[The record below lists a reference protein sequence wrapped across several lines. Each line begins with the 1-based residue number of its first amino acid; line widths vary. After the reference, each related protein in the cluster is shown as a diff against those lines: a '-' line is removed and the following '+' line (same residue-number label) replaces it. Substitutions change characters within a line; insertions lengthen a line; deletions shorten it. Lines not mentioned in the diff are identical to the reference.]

1 MKRILFLFQMCI
13 LVGVSSEASARTDC
27 QVAKILNIQLEGE
40 KIMYFQEGAPWRTL
54 GYVNKNDGTKERY
67 AALLAAQ
74 MAGKKVV
81 VGYKENGYDCNVTN
95 YGVPAF
101 IVRTFNE

>member
-1 MKRILFLFQMCI
+1 M
-13 LVGVSSEASARTDC
+13 
-27 QVAKILNIQLEGE
+27 NIQLEFE

-54 GYVNKNDGTKERY
+54 RYVNKNDGTKERY
-67 AALLAAQ
+67 AALLTAQ
-74 MAGKKVV
+74 MAGEKVV

-95 YGVPAF
+95 YGVSAF